1 MEIILIENV
10 DNLGLRG
17 DIVKV
22 KNGYARNFLLPKKMA
37 IEATPGNIKQISQ
50 QKTKIEAQKVK
61 DKTEAEQFKG
71 ILEALELTVSRKVG
85 EQGVL
90 YGSVTMQDLSNLLAE
105 KGHQIDKRKITVDE
119 TIKMPG
125 VYNISIR
132 IHPEV
137 KAVIKLTVYSE
148 EEWLELEEK
157 KNAAALE
164 AAAAA
169 EAAEEAAKEAP
180 VAEAEAKV
188 VDEAKAEE
196 KEPEAEA
203 APEAETETVIEAQPE
218 TKENE

>member
-22 KNGYARNFLLPKKMA
+22 KDGYARNFLIPKKMA
-37 IEATPGNIKQISQ
+37 VEATEGNKKQINQ
-50 QKTKIEAQKVK
+50 QRKKIETQKVK
-61 DKTEAEQFKG
+61 DKSEAEVFKG
-71 ILEALELTVSRKVG
+71 TLEALQLSVSRKVG

-105 KGHQIDKRKITVDE
+105 KGHEIDKRKITVDQV
-119 TIKMPG
+119 IKTPG
-125 VYNISIR
+125 DYNVSIR

-148 EEWLELEEK
+148 EQWEEMEAQ
-157 KNAAALE
+157 KN

-169 EAAEEAAKEAP
+169 ETTAETP
-180 VAEAEAKV
+180 VSV
-188 VDEAKAEE
+188 EE
-196 KEPEAEA
+196 TKIEA
-203 APEAETETVIEAQPE
+203 APEESIEAVAETQPE
-218 TKENE
+218 TKEGE